1 MLRGST
7 EEKKKIWVCCKD
19 LWIPWGMEEE
29 REDRLFQEVC
39 GKDGDE
45 TGRLEL
51 EDRKE
56 SEDHLTDSL
65 DTVPGRFPKE
75 SA

>member
-1 MLRGST
+1 M
-7 EEKKKIWVCCKD
+7 EEK
-19 LWIPWGMEEE
+19 

-39 GKDGDE
+39 GKDRDE

-56 SEDHLTDSL
+56 SEDHVIDPL